1 MESIMTTFYADAPAL
16 SVREAESLTAAGIAR
31 VSDIRHVY
39 VTEMEHAGRRA
50 HTSAERAEVWRAEA
64 ASATSAVSAA
74 LKAEAAELLTAA
86 SAAFSSAEAE
96 LEEAIERAA
105 AALDAV
111 PELRAAW
118 NALART
124 PRVVASRYGG
134 ADRDNPAWLDAARQY
149 AVPHGWV
156 TAAQAAAVAARA
168 AAEAASAEGVRLEHQ
183 AACAYAAS
191 QGRGGQVID

>member
-1 MESIMTTFYADAPAL
+1 MTMTFYADAPAL
-16 SVREAESLTAAGIAR
+16 SLKEAERLTGAGMPR
-31 VSDIRHVY
+31 VADIRNIY
-39 VTEMEHAGRRA
+39 EAEMEHAALRA
-50 HTSAERAEVWRAEA
+50 RTSAERAEVWRAEA
-64 ASATSAVSAA
+64 ASATRAVSAA
-74 LKAEAAELLTAA
+74 MKAEAADLLQAA

-118 NALART
+118 NTLART
-124 PRVVASRYGG
+124 PRAIASRYGG

-156 TAAQAAAVAARA
+156 TAAEAAALAARVAADEA
-168 AAEAASAEGVRLEHQ
+168 SKEAARLEYQ
-183 AACAYAAS
+183 AACAYSAA